1 MNVIVVNA
9 LHISL
14 GKNGILNLV
23 QEKEKVVFTRALL
36 SAKIIEL
43 VWQERGWTTFRDST

>member
-9 LHISL
+9 LHVSL

-23 QEKEKVVFTRALL
+23 QEKGCIYQ
-36 SAKIIEL
+36 S
-43 VWQERGWTTFRDST
+43 ST